1 MSKYFD
7 VKRVLVIYTGG
18 TFGMVPKDDG
28 VLVPKPK
35 ALENFLRQDA
45 SLHDPNLRVPEE
57 HKEELALPLVK
68 GELCRV
74 LYQIFE
80 YDPLLDSSEMGGID
94 WMRIAND
101 ISSRHESFDGF
112 VVIHGTDTMAYT
124 ASALS
129 FMLDN
134 LAKPVVVTGSQIP
147 IYEKHTDGKNNLVSS
162 LIIAGCY
169 KIPEVC
175 VVFANKLLRGNRTV
189 KVNCNA
195 LEAFDSPNAPLLG
208 TFNGDIH
215 INRSQIRPAPRD
227 KLIAVT
233 GVLEKNLAT
242 LKITP
247 DISIN
252 VIRSALAEPIKGVVL
267 ESYGTGNIP
276 SKRTEIIDLLQEAV
290 NRNVIIVNCT
300 QCLSGSVAAIYDA
313 GAELKEVGVLSGS
326 DITSEAAY
334 TKLAY
339 VLGSNVPHQRKIKLM
354 KANLRGEMTVTAS
367 A

>member
-1 MSKYFD
+1 MSENIK
-7 VKRVLVIYTGG
+7 VKRVFVIYTGG
-18 TFGMVPKDDG
+18 TFGMVLNDVG
-28 VLVPKPK
+28 VLAPKPK

-45 SLHDPNLRVPEE
+45 NLHDPNLRAPEK
-57 HKEELALPLVK
+57 HKDELALPVVK
-68 GELCRV
+68 GESCRV
-74 LYQIFE
+74 LYKILE
-80 YDPLLDSSEMGGID
+80 YDPLLDSSEIAGID

-101 ISSRHESFDGF
+101 ISSNYEFFDGF
-112 VVIHGTDTMAYT
+112 VVIHGTDTLAYT

-147 IYEKHTDGKNNLVSS
+147 IYDTRTDGKNNLVSS

-169 KIPEVC
+169 EIPEVC

-208 TFNGDIH
+208 TFNCV
-215 INRSQIRPAPRD
+215 INIDRSQIRPAPRD
-227 KLIAVT
+227 KLRAVT

-290 NRNVIIVNCT
+290 HRGVIIVNCT

-313 GAELKEVGVLSGS
+313 GAELNKLGVLSGS

-339 VLGSNVPHQRKIKLM
+339 VLGSNVSHNRKIKLM
-354 KANLRGEMTVTAS
+354 KNNLRGEMTVTA
-367 A
+367 